1 MEYIKIKKEDLEQ
14 LLFYR
19 QMLWQRE
26 WRIQVYQILK
36 DDIDF
41 KRELPNKKNIDN
53 ILEYNFNYLKQVLS
67 MLKEKEDKIQYN
79 IN

>member
-1 MEYIKIKKEDLEQ
+1 MEYIKIKKEDLEK

-19 QMLWQRE
+19 QMLWQWE

-36 DDIDF
+36 DDIDL

-53 ILEYNFNYLKQVLS
+53 ILEYNFNYLEEALS
-67 MLKEKEDKIQYN
+67 MLKEYEKKVLKN
-79 IN
+79 KK